1 MLNAIHQETYP
12 AHSPIPDLP
21 LELQEM
27 ILDYACPP
35 ETHHLFDRAI
45 FAAKLGIG
53 VPFSFQSQTF
63 SVRLRML
70 HKEGEI
76 DPTEPEYHVLFWAE
90 YVGMTYQVDKGEYV
104 GMTFQVDK
112 GGTIK
117 PPWSK
122 ATNRERLNAR
132 RDFNELQ

>member
-27 ILDYACPP
+27 ILDYACPS

-53 VPFSFQSQTF
+53 VPFSFQSQTLPI
-63 SVRLRML
+63 RLCTL
-70 HKEGEI
+70 SKEREI
-76 DPTEPEYHVLFWAE
+76 DPTDPEYHVMFWDE
-90 YVGMTYQVDKGEYV
+90 YVGMTYQVDR
-104 GMTFQVDK
+104 

-117 PPWSK
+117 PSWSK

-132 RDFNELQ
+132 RNFNGLR